1 MQSGSVVIHGR
12 QVAFRV
18 AGDDDPGTPTA
29 LLVHGITQD
38 SGTWTPIIDRL
49 ASRTRVVAVDLPG
62 HGGSDNPAGD
72 HSMGAYA
79 STLRDLMHL
88 LGRPSATVVGHS
100 LGGGVALQFAYQFP
114 EMVDRLVLVDAGGLG
129 PEVSPLLRA
138 ASLPLASPVIAGLA
152 RVARAAGR
160 LPGGRGT
167 DLDGIR
173 QGLAGLVDPDARR
186 AFVGTVR
193 ATIGP
198 RGQRVSA
205 TDKLY
210 LAREVPTL
218 LLWGADD
225 PVIPL
230 AHGRAAHER
239 IAGSEIEV
247 IEGAGHFPH
256 LDEPDRVAARILT
269 FVDATDPSDI
279 TSAEWAAVLRA
290 EAEATAGAD
299 VQAGATRG

>member
-29 LLVHGITQD
+29 LRGHGITQD

-160 LPGGRGT
+160 LPGGRGP

-173 QGLAGLVDPDARR
+173 
-186 AFVGTVR
+186 
-193 ATIGP
+193 
-198 RGQRVSA
+198 
-205 TDKLY
+205 
-210 LAREVPTL
+210 
-218 LLWGADD
+218 
-225 PVIPL
+225 
-230 AHGRAAHER
+230 
-239 IAGSEIEV
+239 
-247 IEGAGHFPH
+247 
-256 LDEPDRVAARILT
+256 
-269 FVDATDPSDI
+269 
-279 TSAEWAAVLRA
+279 
-290 EAEATAGAD
+290 
-299 VQAGATRG
+299 